1 MATVKFKGQN
11 INTNGEFPKTGD
23 SAPEFSL
30 VGSDLSTV
38 TLSSLGNRKKVLN
51 IFPSVDTDVC
61 ANQLRTFSNKL
72 SGRDDIA
79 LVFASM
85 DLPFA
90 FNRFCAAENISN
102 GVTASDF
109 REQSLAKN
117 YGVRITEGPIS
128 GLYARA
134 VLVIDENN
142 KVIHSEL
149 VNEITEEPDY
159 DKALAAL

>member
-1 MATVKFKGQN
+1 MATVKFKGKDIQ
-11 INTNGEFPKTGD
+11 TNGNFPKAGD
-23 SAPEFSL
+23 QAPDFSL
-30 VGSDLSTV
+30 VGSDLSTI
-38 TLSSLGNRKKVLN
+38 TLSNLKNRKKVLN

-61 ANQLRTFSNKL
+61 ANQLRTFSQKL

-102 GVTASDF
+102 SITASDF
-109 REQSLAKN
+109 RDQSLAKN
-117 YGVRITEGPIS
+117 YGVKITEGPIA

-134 VLVIDENN
+134 VLVIDENDRI
-142 KVIHSEL
+142 VHSEL

>member
-1 MATVKFKGQN
+1 MATIKFKGKD
-11 INTNGEFPKTGD
+11 IKTDGAFPNVGD
-23 SAPEFSL
+23 TAPDFAL
-30 VGSDLSTV
+30 VSSDLST
-38 TLSSLGNRKKVLN
+38 LSLNELKGKKVVLN

-61 ANQLRTFSNKL
+61 ATQLRTFTKKL

-102 GVTASDF
+102 AITASDF
-109 REQSLAKN
+109 RDQSLAKS
-117 YGVRITEGPIS
+117 YGVKMVEGPVA

-134 VLVIDENN
+134 VLVLDENH
-142 KVIHSEL
+142 KIIHAEL
-149 VNEITEEPDY
+149 VNEVTEEPDY
-159 DKALAAL
+159 DATIASL

>member
-11 INTNGEFPKTGD
+11 INTNGDFPKTGD